1 MNVGVAA
8 VIVLDSTVQP
18 DDRAQP
24 TAGLGIWTGRVLALL
39 AITGGVALV
48 GLDLATGFTSRGEH
62 RIVSAAPLAL
72 IAVANLVYHA
82 VRRPPPIEMLKAGL
96 LSAAFIFWSLYQL
109 LPTLAVAPIFND
121 LAIALFVLDITLIVA
136 AGAGGPRDP

>member
-1 MNVGVAA
+1 M
-8 VIVLDSTVQP
+8 QP
-18 DDRAQP
+18 DDGAQP
-24 TAGLGIWTGRVLALL
+24 NAGLGIWTGRVLALL
-39 AITGGVALV
+39 AIAGGVALV
-48 GLDLATGFTSRGEH
+48 GLDLATGFTSHSEH
-62 RIVSAAPLAL
+62 SIVSAVPLAL

-109 LPTLAVAPIFND
+109 LPTLALAPVFND